1 MCAACCLQ
9 ELRLL
14 FDASGGGGRLNTIQ
28 LCALLQHM
36 ARLAPAPELL
46 NATERAE
53 LGAFANEVSPLDL
66 RVLGPLGHGTHT
78 GCCWPLPVLEIG
90 QVRVLRTPRV
100 GDPVPASKGL
110 ISNHSCLTTT
120 WPAVT
125 GRQGCAC
132 LKC

>member
-1 MCAACCLQ
+1 MVMQQTCQVLNSRTVSACLPACVPACCPAVNVCCLQ

-53 LGAFANEVSPLDL
+53 LGAFADEVS
-66 RVLGPLGHGTHT
+66 
-78 GCCWPLPVLEIG
+78 
-90 QVRVLRTPRV
+90 
-100 GDPVPASKGL
+100 S
-110 ISNHSCLTTT
+110 
-120 WPAVT
+120 
-125 GRQGCAC
+125 
-132 LKC
+132 